1 MKRRTTTSGNQRLS
15 TTRQR
20 KQQHLLEVKVRS
32 HKFKQQRNRKVLN
45 ALFKLILLASLVGG
59 TWFGGRE
66 CLNRFLWRNTDYNLT
81 TVEINDDG
89 TLSRDQILSTAHIHE
104 GGNIFSINLSKARE
118 NLSQLPQVERVD
130 LERTLPGKI
139 TITIAERKPIAW
151 LTAKASE
158 DPTTSPDAFLID
170 RKGTIIKTQKQ
181 LREYFHMPVVY
192 GFSTDNLEA
201 GQTLSAPEIKAALN
215 LIDLNADN
223 TRFQI
228 RSIDLSKGYCM
239 VVSNQNQ
246 MLVTFGLERIDD
258 QLKRLGWMLDYVEG
272 TNKVIQT
279 ANVMVERNTPVT
291 FAQPADDTGSEAPE
305 VPQVAAP
312 PRPTPPPVKRPEPV
326 KPNSTNSKPKKTP
339 MPVRRALPLTNFNG
353 QG

>member
-45 ALFKLILLASLVGG
+45 ALFKIILLASLAGG
-59 TWFGGRE
+59 TWYGGRE

-89 TLSRDQILSTAHIHE
+89 TLTRDQILAAAQIRE
-104 GGNIFSINLSKARE
+104 GANIFSINLSKARE
-118 NLSQLPQVERVD
+118 NLSQLPQVERVE

-139 TITIAERKPIAW
+139 TVTIAERKPIAW
-151 LTAKASE
+151 LTAKASD
-158 DPTTSPDAFLID
+158 DPTTSSDAFLID
-170 RKGTIIKTQKQ
+170 RKGTLIKTKKQ
-181 LREYFHMPVVY
+181 LREYFHMPVVF

-201 GQTLSAPEIKAALN
+201 GQTLNAPEIKAALT

-239 VVSNQNQ
+239 VVKNQSQ
-246 MLVTFGLERIDD
+246 MLITFGLEHIDE

-272 TNKVIQT
+272 TNKVLLT
-279 ANVMVERNTPVT
+279 ANIMVERNTPVT
-291 FAQPADDTGSEAPE
+291 FAQPADETGSETPE
-305 VPQVAAP
+305 VPQVTP
-312 PRPTPPPVKRPEPV
+312 PRPTPPPPVRRPEPV

-339 MPVRRALPLTNFNG
+339 VPVRRALPLTNFNG